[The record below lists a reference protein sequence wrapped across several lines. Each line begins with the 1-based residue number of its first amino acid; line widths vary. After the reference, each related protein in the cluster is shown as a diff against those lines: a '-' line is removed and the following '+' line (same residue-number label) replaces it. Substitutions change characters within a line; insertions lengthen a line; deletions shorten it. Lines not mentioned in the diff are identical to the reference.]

1 MLIVGINPRDL
12 SVERLKELQNQLKE
26 FFESGKGSTIDV
38 TSLYFQT
45 MENKYV
51 IIKCEVIV
59 VVIHQFLYLNFFRSV
74 GSESRNVLQHISG
87 TEYIEEI
94 LLEKK
99 FRISPQAFFQVN
111 TLGAE
116 VLYKAAIDMAEP
128 TDDTTLLDICC
139 GTGTI
144 GLSFSKV
151 SQYVSHG

>member
-1 MLIVGINPRDL
+1 MLIVGINPQDL
-12 SVERLKELQNQLKE
+12 ATEKLKELQNQLKE

-51 IIKCEVIV
+51 IIKMRSDYDCHSSIFV
-59 VVIHQFLYLNFFRSV
+59 LSFFRSV
-74 GSESRNVLQHISG
+74 GSESRNLLQHING
-87 TEYIEEI
+87 TEYIEET

-128 TDDTTLLDICC
+128 TNDTTLLDICS

-151 SQYVSHG
+151 FQYVA